1 MKSNPSKDDA
11 RPEFTDEWL
20 RAQHLLGGFIRMH
33 VHDYNMAE
41 DVMQDVARQASANF
55 DQYDPNKPFLA
66 WLFGI
71 ARQRIAEHFRVQ
83 KRKPLI
89 FSSEVVDAFVTE
101 AVALQPEVNERI
113 EALRLCLENLPDR
126 HRLAMELRYDRKQT
140 SEQIAEQLG
149 GNAVSIDSTLYRVRS
164 ALKQCI
170 RKRMEGSH

>member
-1 MKSNPSKDDA
+1 MENKPQQNKG

-33 VHDYNMAE
+33 VRDYSMAE

-55 DQYDPNKPFLA
+55 DRYDPEKPFLA

-83 KRKPLI
+83 QRKPLI
-89 FSSEVVDAFVTE
+89 FSSEVVDAFVAE
-101 AVALQPEVNERI
+101 AIALQPEVNDRL
-113 EALRLCLENLPDR
+113 EALRLCLEQLQDR
-126 HRLAMELRYDRKQT
+126 HRLALELRYDRKQT

-149 GNAVSIDSTLYRVRS
+149 GNAVSIDSTLYRVRA

-170 RKRMEGSH
+170 RERMEASR